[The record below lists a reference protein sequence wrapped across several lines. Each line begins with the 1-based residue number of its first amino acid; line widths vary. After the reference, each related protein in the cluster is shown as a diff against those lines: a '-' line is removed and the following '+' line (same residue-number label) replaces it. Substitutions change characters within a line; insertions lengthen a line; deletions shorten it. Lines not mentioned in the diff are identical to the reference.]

1 MFLDWIFKK
10 RYKIISASA
19 IITRDVTK
27 NYSKR
32 NIKNEKIVLLKNK
45 KMQYSQ
51 QLMVRRNGKVK
62 QVHVF
67 VNHRIKNHKDKK
79 KELILKPFYI
89 GDTIRL

>member
-1 MFLDWIFKK
+1 MLLDWILKK
-10 RYKIISASA
+10 RHKVISASA

-51 QLMVRRNGKVK
+51 QLMVRRNGVVK
-62 QVHVF
+62 SIHVF
-67 VNHRIKNHKDKK
+67 VIHRIKTHKDKK
-79 KELILKPFYI
+79 KELILKPYFI

>member
-10 RYKIISASA
+10 RHKVISASA

-32 NIKNEKIVLLKNK
+32 NIKKEKIVLLKNK

-51 QLMVRRNGKVK
+51 YLMVRRYGEVK
-62 QVHVF
+62 SVHVF
-67 VNHRIKNHKDKK
+67 VNHRIKKHKDN
-79 KELILKPFYI
+79 KEELY
-89 GDTIRL
+89 